1 MKNWSLLYATQNLSE
16 ASIIKGMLEEN
27 SVPVLLVNKQDSSYV
42 FIGDIELYVPNLL
55 KEVARSLVDQGMM
68 N

>member
-1 MKNWSLLYATQNLSE
+1 MKNWFLLYTTKNYTE

-27 SVPVLLVNKQDSSYV
+27 EIRALVLNKQDSNYLS
-42 FIGDIELYVPNLL
+42 FGEIEVYVPVHL
-55 KEVARSLVDQGMM
+55 KDIAKQLVNRTLM

>member
-1 MKNWSLLYATQNLSE
+1 MKNWYLLYVTQNLSE

-27 SVPVLLVNKQDSSYV
+27 SVPVLLVNKQDSSYLN
-42 FIGDIELYVPNLL
+42 FGDIELYVPPHL
-55 KEVARSLVDQGMM
+55 KDIAKHLVDKGLM

>member
-1 MKNWSLLYATQNLSE
+1 MKNWFLLCATQNLSE

-27 SVPVLLVNKQDSSYV
+27 SVPVLLVNKQDSSYLN
-42 FIGDIELYVPNLL
+42 FGDIELYVPPHL
-55 KEVARSLVDQGMM
+55 KDIAKHLVDKGLM